1 MWTSPL
7 AANPAVDS
15 ESAEKIAYWLT
26 QIRWPNLGLR
36 QFSTAVAVATPT
48 SPSYTISCTV
58 YACPDM
64 NQFGPVPIPAG
75 TRPDPSSDGHL
86 AVWDPVNRREWDFW
100 ISGCPTACQQTGG
113 GGSFTHSH
121 APWVPFAANAAGW
134 PLLAGIVH
142 PEEIAAG
149 HIDHPLVFASPN
161 VGIGHVCPANHSD
174 GQNADARA
182 LKEGTLLQLDPTV
195 DVDALPVP
203 GWQKTLARA
212 MQRYGMYLVDGAGS
226 FSIRTENPIN
236 RGDLWGALGLKG
248 DSVLF
253 EANFPWQKMRV
264 LSPPE
269 PWC

>member
-1 MWTSPL
+1 
-7 AANPAVDS
+7 
-15 ESAEKIAYWLT
+15 
-26 QIRWPNLGLR
+26 
-36 QFSTAVAVATPT
+36 
-48 SPSYTISCTV
+48 
-58 YACPDM
+58 M

-113 GGSFTHSH
+113 GGSFTHSLV
-121 APWVPFAANAAGW
+121 PWVPFAANAAGW

-174 GQNADARA
+174 GRNADARA
-182 LKEGTLLQLDPTV
+182 LKEGTLLQLDPTI

-203 GWQKTLARA
+203 AWQKTLARA

-236 RGDLWGALGLKG
+236 RGDFWGALGLIG

-253 EANFPWQKMRV
+253 EANFPWQKMRI
-264 LSPPE
+264 LAPPQ